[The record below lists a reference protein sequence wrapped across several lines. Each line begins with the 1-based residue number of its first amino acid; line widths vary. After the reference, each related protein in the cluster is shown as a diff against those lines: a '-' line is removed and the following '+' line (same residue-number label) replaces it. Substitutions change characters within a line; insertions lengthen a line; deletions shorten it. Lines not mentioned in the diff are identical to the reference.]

1 MRARSSSTIALIV
14 AMSLVLVSCT
24 AGSEEPTTSTAQGQS
39 TTEPSESEVTT
50 TVGDPDAEVGTT
62 YRIGVI
68 ASITGASF
76 LGVPTEQTAEM
87 MQARM
92 DASGGIEGPD
102 GVLHPVE
109 IIVLDSESNPD
120 TAAASA
126 QRLINEDEVD
136 VLVAGNLSGNA
147 LAIVPLAT
155 EAEVPM
161 IALGSAGA
169 IVADPDTGETREW
182 IFKTPHA
189 NDMVAEAMLEYLEFI
204 GTGSVCHLYEN
215 SGYGQDTLAQLETVL
230 ADTDISV
237 AYSDSFERT
246 DSEFPQVVSVTGAGC
261 DVVTVGSVSPGA
273 VIVAIAEALP
283 DTPIV
288 SFSGGCDPGLL
299 VESAAGA
306 SEGVV
311 LPCTP
316 LMAGE
321 SLPEDNPNR
330 DHVLDY
336 IEDYTAATGDRP
348 NGFGGQAY
356 DALLWSFQAMETVD
370 DGVSLEER
378 RAAIRDWI
386 ETNVEEFPGTSGT
399 YTITPDDHL
408 GLDTET
414 AFVYI
419 RVEDGEFRYYPP
431 EDWEN

>member
-1 MRARSSSTIALIV
+1 MRSKRLLGVVMVA
-14 AMSLVLVSCT
+14 AMSLVIASCSDAT
-24 AGSEEPTTSTAQGQS
+24 DTTTTDGSGATTQPSDNGSE
-39 TTEPSESEVTT
+39 T
-50 TVGDPDAEVGTT
+50 TVAGETGTT
-62 YRIGVI
+62 YRVGVI

-87 MQARM
+87 MQERM
-92 DASGGIEGPD
+92 DAQGGITGPD
-102 GVLHPVE
+102 GVVHPVE

-120 TAAASA
+120 TAAAAA
-126 QRLINEDEVD
+126 QGLINEDEVD

-155 EAEVPM
+155 EAQVPM
-161 IALGSAGA
+161 IGLGAAGA

-204 GTGSVCHLYEN
+204 NTGSVCHLYEN
-215 SGYGQDTLAQLETVL
+215 SGYGQDTLNQLENVL
-230 ADTDISV
+230 ADTGISV
-237 AYSDSFERT
+237 VYSDSFERT

-261 DVVTVGSVSPGA
+261 DVVTIGSVSPGA
-273 VIVAIAEALP
+273 VIVAIDEALP
-283 DTPIV
+283 DTAIV

-299 VESAAGA
+299 VESSAGA
-306 SEGVV
+306 AEGVV

-316 LMAGE
+316 LMGGE

-330 DHVLDY
+330 GHVLDY
-336 IEDYTAATGDRP
+336 ITDYTAFTGEAP

-356 DALLWSFQAMETVD
+356 DALLWSFQAMETLD
-370 DGVSLEER
+370 EGTSLADR

-386 ETNVEEFPGTSGT
+386 EGNVKDFPGTSGT

-408 GLDTET
+408 GLDTES

-419 RVEDGEFRYYPP
+419 RVDNGEFTYFPP
-431 EDWEN
+431 EDWGS